1 MTARFWRDPANSH
14 LLNLNDPRKPV
25 RAGANLSNGINLI
38 WAVQPYA
45 EKYFCFHP
53 TQIISSSH
61 AVPSRNEGRIAIVT
75 DVGMGCGGRNG
86 ADDERQPMRTA
97 KSCGP
102 DASTPA
108 SSS

>member
-53 TQIISSSH
+53 TQITGLFV
-61 AVPSRNEGRIAIVT
+61 ANPP
-75 DVGMGCGGRNG
+75 
-86 ADDERQPMRTA
+86 RQRGV
-97 KSCGP
+97 S
-102 DASTPA
+102 
-108 SSS
+108 